1 MTSKIITNDNFKE
14 TIIINDGNCII
25 NVDVES
31 LTLDNR
37 IFQNNTKIKKIIF
50 PDNLTTLTIN
60 DSAFEECKVLETIIF
75 PDSLKT
81 LDIGT
86 SAFKNCTSL
95 DTITFPSNLTTLTI
109 GGSAFEECKVLETII
124 FPDSLKTLD
133 IGSKVFTKCDLFQI
147 ITFPTNISSLN
158 IQANPYDQYLDH
170 NDISTDEQ
178 HIRDVTI
185 KKETNLRK
193 SINSLEKLE
202 YLELD
207 IGYFDDTF
215 LNKKNVLKTL
225 KLRKGFLKYY
235 QSNTIKLPDSI
246 TDLTLEQ
253 TVHCYNN
260 ITLNSSYPNKVN
272 LTLEHINI
280 NNKNISYLSKG
291 ATSSND
297 YPNEQ
302 KYNTFPNFSNL
313 SLDFTE
319 FYNHSSWYSLTNN
332 ADYLTFFDKENENN
346 TKLEFIKKSK
356 YTDIL
361 TKLTN
366 TQKELE
372 DLKKTKNSF
381 CIIA

>member
-1 MTSKIITNDNFKE
+1 MISKTISSDDFKE
-14 TIIINDGNCII
+14 IIISDDGNCTI
-25 NVDVES
+25 NVNVES

-60 DSAFEECKVLETIIF
+60 DNAFEKCKVLETIIF
-75 PDSLKT
+75 PDSLIT

-86 SAFKNCTSL
+86 SAFKNCILL
-95 DTITFPSNLTTLTI
+95 DKITFPSNLTTLTI
-109 GGSAFEECKVLETII
+109 GGNAFEGCEKLNT
-124 FPDSLKTLD
+124 FKLSDNLKTLD
-133 IGSKVFTKCDLFQI
+133 IGSSVFKYCKLLKT
-147 ITFPTNISSLN
+147 ITFSTNLTSLN
-158 IQANPYDQYLDH
+158 IQSSPFGANEDDNNNIVDKESKLRE
-170 NDISTDEQ
+170 S
-178 HIRDVTI
+178 I
-185 KKETNLRK
+185 KL
-193 SINSLEKLE
+193 LEKLE

-207 IGYFDDTF
+207 IGYFNNDIF
-215 LNKKNVLKTL
+215 SNKKNVLKTL

-235 QSNTIKLPDSI
+235 QSGTIILPEFL

-253 TVHCYNN
+253 TVDCSNN
-260 ITLNSSYPNKVN
+260 ITLSSSNPQKVN

-302 KYNTFPNFSNL
+302 TSNVFPNFSNL

-332 ADYLTFFDKENENN
+332 ADYLTFFDKENKNN